1 MRVAL
6 ITAVGISV
14 FLTVCI
20 SAAAPTEALV
30 YNVTNYSVTPDD
42 MTNDHT
48 GINTAIGDAEAA
60 GGGVVYFPP
69 GQYLIGGSLTID
81 SPNVTLRGE
90 GAELKAA
97 SSGIDIIVV
106 TETNDVVIENLRITG
121 TGTTDMSGYPG
132 TGTAIDV
139 RQSSFVRIRNNDI
152 HFMTGTGIIVTGKRD
167 TNYSA
172 TATHDVWVQNNFLEY
187 CNQGIT
193 IFSGAKHVF
202 VDANKIEHARTWS
215 IGVDDRSVYDTT
227 ANACENI
234 EITNNIVKNSGM
246 TSGSSQ
252 TAIAVVASKYCSVI
266 GNQVIDAGRGVSP
279 VATVTAIGLTS
290 GQSNNIAQNNI
301 VANNLIVRPVRGGI
315 FLGAADYNSI
325 QGNTLVD
332 VGTDG
337 TGATSAIKLAKAAID
352 GNDNYGSSYNR
363 ISENVVIRTGS
374 ADTDYG
380 VRIDDSYCQHNTI
393 MNETYRGVTSS
404 AISDAGTNTV
414 SWRVLN
420 DNVDVAANREIA
432 VSASLNFA
440 TALTAQTCET
450 LTVSTVT
457 GAADGDLVVLG
468 LPNAIAGANTNQT
481 FDAWASGTNTVKVR
495 RCNAGTGMLS
505 AASGTAKIGIVKR

>member
-1 MRVAL
+1 MRLASV
-6 ITAVGISV
+6 TAVGISI

-20 SAAAPTEALV
+20 AAAPPTEALV

-42 MTNDHT
+42 MTADHT
-48 GINTAIGDAEAA
+48 GINSAIGDAEAA

-90 GAELKAA
+90 GAELKAT
-97 SSGIDIIVV
+97 SSGVDVIVV

-132 TGTAIDV
+132 DGTAIDV

-152 HFMTGTGIIVTGKRD
+152 HFMTGIGITVTGK
-167 TNYSA
+167 TPTSYSA
-172 TATHDVWVQNNFLEY
+172 TATHDVWVQNNFVEY

-202 VDANKIEHARTWS
+202 VSENKVEHARTWS
-215 IGVDDRSVYDTT
+215 IGVDDRSTNDTV
-227 ANACENI
+227 ANACENV
-234 EITNNIVKNSGM
+234 EITNNIVKYSGM

-252 TAIAVVASKYCSVI
+252 IAISVVASRYCSII

-279 VATVTAIGLTS
+279 VASVTAIGLTS
-290 GQSNNIAQNNI
+290 GQSDNIAENNI

-315 FLGAADYNSI
+315 FLGAADNNTV

-337 TGATSAIKLAKAAID
+337 TGATSAIKLAKAAVE

-380 VRIDDSYCQHNTI
+380 VRIDDSYCQHNTVL
-393 MNETYRGVTSS
+393 NETYRGVTSA
-404 AISDAGTNTV
+404 AISDAGTSTV
-414 SWRVLN
+414 SWSVLN
-420 DNVDVAANREIA
+420 DGVDAAVNREIA
-432 VSASLNFA
+432 VSASLSFA
-440 TALTAQTCET
+440 TLATQTCET
-450 LTVSTVT
+450 LVLSSVT

-468 LPNAIAGANTNQT
+468 LPNAIANASANQT
-481 FDAWASGTNTVKVR
+481 FDAWASGTNTVRVR
-495 RCNAGTGMLS
+495 RCNAGTTSLS
-505 AASGTAKIGIVKR
+505 AVSGTGKIGIVKR